1 MDSVELMLRPTERT
15 SRALLALLIGCLWGA
30 DAACGGELRRLD
42 AASVLRSRE
51 PAWTLERRE
60 AAGKAMGKATVTYH
74 FQHEEQALTV
84 AVFTAATEQ
93 EAIAHMES
101 LELRITAMAVPL
113 PGVGD
118 RGLKWISPQSG
129 VTTIVL
135 RKGSTVIHLVAP
147 STEVADRMAKHLNE
161 ALSS

>member
-1 MDSVELMLRPTERT
+1 MKTT
-15 SRALLALLIGCLWGA
+15 ALLALLIGCLWGA

-42 AASVLRSRE
+42 AASVMRSRE
-51 PAWTLERRE
+51 PTWALKRRE
-60 AAGKAMGKATVTYH
+60 AAGRATVTYH
-74 FQHEEQALTV
+74 FQHQEQALTV

-101 LELRITAMAVPL
+101 LALRITAPAVPL

-118 RGLKWISPQSG
+118 RGLKWVSPQSG

-135 RKGSTVIHLVAP
+135 RNGSTVIHLVAP
-147 STEVADRMAKHLNE
+147 SPDVADRMARHLNE
-161 ALSS
+161 ALSN